1 MSPALLGLL
10 LIWRTNI
17 ADAIVTKKATQTFW
31 VRFDNFRADSSFIRA
46 ITYTSDM
53 MSSLDI
59 YVSGQQPLR
68 TLQTHISD
76 AEENLRFTRDCVL
89 ILLEVLAQAI
99 QMDLAVQE

>member
-1 MSPALLGLL
+1 MNKAQGM
-10 LIWRTNI
+10 I
-17 ADAIVTKKATQTFW
+17 KKKDTQTNW
-31 VRFDNFRADSSFIRA
+31 VRRDSIRADFWFIRGNSFA
-46 ITYTSDM
+46 SDM

-59 YVSGQQPLR
+59 YVSGQQPLI

-99 QMDLAVQE
+99 QMDLAAQE

>member
-1 MSPALLGLL
+1 
-10 LIWRTNI
+10 
-17 ADAIVTKKATQTFW
+17 
-31 VRFDNFRADSSFIRA
+31 
-46 ITYTSDM
+46 M

-59 YVSGQQPLR
+59 YVSGQQPLT

-99 QMDLAVQE
+99 QMDLAVQEQAVHIASCCTPQTGSAALSLGIMSAYIRREQ